1 MAHVKAGGASA
12 HQHSQ
17 RTGKRL
23 GVKLYGGQKIKTGQI
38 VVRQKGSK
46 YKTGK
51 NVGLG
56 RDFTIFAM
64 IDGIV
69 TFTKRQGRTVVNV
82 LNQVK

>member
-23 GVKLYGGQKIKTGQI
+23 GVKKYGGQKITTGQI
-38 VVRQKGSK
+38 IIRQKGTK
-46 YKTGK
+46 YKPGK

-56 RDFTIFAM
+56 RDYTVFALV
-64 IDGIV
+64 DGV
-69 TFTKRQGRTVVNV
+69 VEFTKRLGRTIVNV
-82 LNQVK
+82 RQ